1 MICTEV
7 HKRGILIIVLWEKSD
22 IMEEKFGKVVF
33 EGRLYDLD
41 SMSSEELMALLKEIE
56 KKEDRLTDELDGIYN
71 DGLGDDED
79 GR

>member
-41 SMSSEELMALLKEIE
+41 SMSSEELMTLLKEIE
-56 KKEDRLTDELDGIYN
+56 KKEDRLTGELDGIYN